1 MFAVAFP
8 LAPLMAYVN
17 NYFEYT
23 IDLQNLMSVSD
34 QHILYYYVLSAW
46 TAIFGPLYMLCST
59 TSAVKAVVSSHFG
72 QRV

>member
-23 IDLQNLMSVSD
+23 IDVQNLMRVSMPYT
-34 QHILYYYVLSAW
+34 LC
-46 TAIFGPLYMLCST
+46 YMY
-59 TSAVKAVVSSHFG
+59 
-72 QRV
+72 

>member
-23 IDLQNLMSVSD
+23 IDLQNLMRVSEVT
-34 QHILYYYVLSAW
+34 HITHDYS
-46 TAIFGPLYMLCST
+46 
-59 TSAVKAVVSSHFG
+59 KANFYQSILV
-72 QRV
+72 